1 MAGILMDKV
10 DTNGLLEEL
19 ASANRLMDQLKEEQ
33 QQSQQQL
40 AEYESIILK
49 LKEELRVCS
58 EDILELRESN
68 SQLSIDLRS
77 QQEIAGEQHKPI

>member
-40 AEYESIILK
+40 AEY
-49 LKEELRVCS
+49 
-58 EDILELRESN
+58 
-68 SQLSIDLRS
+68 
-77 QQEIAGEQHKPI
+77 

>member
-19 ASANRLMDQLKEEQ
+19 ASANRLVDQLKEEQ